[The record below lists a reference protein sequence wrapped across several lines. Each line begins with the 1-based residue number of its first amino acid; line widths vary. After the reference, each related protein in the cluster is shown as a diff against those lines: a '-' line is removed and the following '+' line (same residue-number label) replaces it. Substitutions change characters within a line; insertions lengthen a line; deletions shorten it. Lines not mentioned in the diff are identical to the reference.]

1 MRVIAILLLLLIAQP
16 AFAQF
21 QPCPSVT
28 AGWSKQYSGFQ
39 ITSVQYSQDQFLL
52 YVIFRNTV
60 ASAFSNVPLSVM
72 NGFSST
78 KNPDTYYSS
87 FVLPSYHALL
97 LAQTN
102 NCPLLFETGAFI
114 WSD

>member
-1 MRVIAILLLLLIAQP
+1 MRRLAVLLAFLASPSLAQY
-16 AFAQF
+16 

-28 AGWSKQYSGFQ
+28 VGWSKQYSGSP

-52 YVIFRNTV
+52 YVIFNNAT
-60 ASAFSNVPLSVM
+60 ASAFSNVPLSIM
-72 NGFSST
+72 QGFSST
-78 KNPDTYYSS
+78 KDPVSFYNS
-87 FVLPSYHALL
+87 FVLPSYHAIL
-97 LAQTN
+97 LAQSN